1 METARVSAFA
11 IYRGIAGQGA
21 GEGNG
26 HADETCNE
34 KQKSQNGLQ
43 LCRKSK
49 NIKRKQRHLIV
60 KAKCLV
66 APVSIMEDN
75 EIIQRYH
82 SAGIKIAEK
91 KSKSVTKIT
100 KKMNLKP
107 KKVHRKH
114 SDTLASIMTTS
125 TTKIKSSSKSQELT
139 STGIGIAREL
149 SSLFVELDQISNS
162 KERASRLFEWLIE
175 PVTTKEFFSEM
186 WEKKP
191 AIISRAMADYHKTL
205 FSTEEFDR
213 ILKEECVLFNVNLD
227 VTSYFNGKKE
237 NHNIPGRAYPVVV
250 WDFYKNGCSLRMLN
264 PQAFSLN
271 LWKVM
276 SILQEF
282 FGSMVGANI
291 YLTPPGTQGFAPH
304 YDDIEA
310 FVLQLEGSKYWRI
323 YNPRTEGEF
332 LPQVSSV
339 NLTEEDLGKP
349 VLEVVLEP
357 GDLLYFP
364 RGFIHQA
371 SCLPTTHSLH
381 VTISTYQKHTWGNLL
396 KKILPAA
403 LEGALQ
409 DDVEF
414 RQGLPLNYLEYT
426 GVQHCEKVNA
436 QRKKFIKKI
445 NSLIGRL
452 QAYAGID
459 AAVDQKAKEFM
470 HDCLPPVLSKDEIAC
485 SVHGAPTR
493 WENGKPRDV
502 LLDMKGDT
510 EIRMLRSNIARLF
523 SEDNRIL
530 LSYTVENSRIYHE
543 VEPQSIEIDPELA
556 DGMEYLLCAYP
567 EFKTIRSIPCADL
580 EEKVSLASALFER
593 GLVITKKP
601 LSSMPEDQ

>member
-1 METARVSAFA
+1 LPV
-11 IYRGIAGQGA
+11 GA
-21 GEGNG
+21 
-26 HADETCNE
+26 
-34 KQKSQNGLQ
+34 
-43 LCRKSK
+43 
-49 NIKRKQRHLIV
+49 
-60 KAKCLV
+60 LV
-66 APVSIMEDN
+66 QA
-75 EIIQRYH
+75 
-82 SAGIKIAEK
+82 
-91 KSKSVTKIT
+91 
-100 KKMNLKP
+100 
-107 KKVHRKH
+107 RKH
-114 SDTLASIMTTS
+114 QDYTILPCVNHLLPYYRPSVMNAFLELVQSKRDPTFPSDLMLLDIREIKLHLLQTLLYKLI
-125 TTKIKSSSKSQELT
+125 
-139 STGIGIAREL
+139 L
-149 SSLFVELDQISNS
+149 SFQ
-162 KERASRLFEWLIE
+162 K
-175 PVTTKEFFSEM
+175 
-186 WEKKP
+186 
-191 AIISRAMADYHKTL
+191 
-205 FSTEEFDR
+205 
-213 ILKEECVLFNVNLD
+213 ECVLFNVNLD

-510 EIRMLRSNIARLF
+510 EIRMLHVYSPHRLF

-580 EEKVSLASALFER
+580 EEKVCKFSGIWFCGCHSHTDGSIKESFFMYEPC
-593 GLVITKKP
+593 KF
-601 LSSMPEDQ
+601 LS